1 MTGLRRA
8 APLGLP
14 LVYLTVELV
23 LRAHSGPFWV
33 WHVVD
38 PSYFYLLDFLNVLNL
53 ETPGHPYHP
62 GTTVQVLGALTI
74 KAAYPFTAADGIID
88 AVLADPEPHL
98 RLVSTVMLVL
108 NAVALAAAGW
118 LAYAVFGALLPALL
132 LQTGPF
138 LSTLALKN
146 GFHVK
151 PEPLLVL
158 AMVLL
163 AMVTVVALKPGVL
176 ERRRYRLAVAFGVVA
191 GFGVATKVTSAPLFL
206 LPVFVLGTVPAIAL
220 YGVVSALALVV
231 FTAPAMGAWPVMY
244 EWIVTIS
251 RGTGAFG
258 GGEAGFIDFA
268 RYPASVVKLFSRPVL
283 HGVFLVSVAALV
295 AGWWR
300 RRRALPVPGPEMR
313 ALGGFCLALLAQVL
327 VVAKQPSG
335 HYMIPAFVLAALG
348 MVLLY
353 RTVIGFGVGRRGWTV
368 AFAVLLGVLVVGQ
381 GLGVAK
387 LDREFRQRQ
396 RLAMAVDDDNF
407 RQCTRIFVL
416 FASNPTYALYLG
428 NFWTAQKLADRL
440 VQGRSPTDF
449 WFHHVSAEVR
459 DWHGP
464 RDPREILEGA
474 RCLYIRGS
482 GAHQVV
488 DAFPGLEYETACS
501 TGGETIVTAGVDC
514 DGRITASSSLQK
526 AP

>member
-1 MTGLRRA
+1 MTGARRA
-8 APLGLP
+8 W
-14 LVYLTVELV
+14 VLV
-23 LRAHSGPFWV
+23 LPVTYLALELFLRGHSGPFWV

-62 GTTVQVLGALTI
+62 GTTVQVLGALI
-74 KAAYPFTAADGIID
+74 LKAAYPFTGADGIID

-108 NAVALAAAGW
+108 NAVVLAVAGW
-118 LAYAVFGALLPALL
+118 VAHGVFRTLLPALL

-151 PEPLLVL
+151 PEPLLIL

-163 AMVTVVALKPGVL
+163 AVVTVVALKPGVL
-176 ERRRYRLAVAFGVVA
+176 ERRRLGFAAAFGVVA
-191 GFGVATKVTSAPLFL
+191 GFGMATKITCAPLFL
-206 LPVFVLGTVPAIAL
+206 LPLFLLGAVSAITV
-220 YGVVSALALVV
+220 YGVVAALALAV
-231 FTAPAMGAWPVMY
+231 FTAPAMGAYPVMFD
-244 EWIVTIS
+244 WIATIS
-251 RGTGAFG
+251 QGTGAFG
-258 GGEAGFIDFA
+258 SGEAGLIDFA

-283 HGVFLVSVAALV
+283 HGVFLLSILALM

-300 RRRALPVPGPEMR
+300 RRRGLAVPGLEMR

-327 VVAKQPSG
+327 VVAKQPSA
-335 HYMIPAFVLAALG
+335 HYMIPAFVLSGLG

-353 RTVIGFGVGRRGWTV
+353 RTVIGFTVGRRGWTA
-368 AFAVLLGVLVVGQ
+368 AFAVLLGVLVIGQ
-381 GLGVAK
+381 GFGAAK
-387 LDREFRQRQ
+387 LDREFRQRH
-396 RLAMAVDDDNF
+396 RLAMAVDDEAF

-428 NFWTAQKLADRL
+428 NYWTAQKLADRL
-440 VQGRSPTDF
+440 APGRSSTDF

-482 GAHQVV
+482 GAHQVM
-488 DAFPGLEYETACS
+488 DRFPGIEFDTSCS
-501 TGGETIVTAGVDC
+501 TGVETIATAGVDC
-514 DGRITASSSLQK
+514 DGRITASSLRK

>member
-1 MTGLRRA
+1 MTGRRRA
-8 APLGLP
+8 AVLVLP
-14 LVYLTVELV
+14 LVYLAVQLM

-38 PSYFYLLDFLNVLNL
+38 PSYFYLLDFLNLLNL

-62 GTTVQVLGALTI
+62 GTTVQVLGALTL
-74 KAAYPFTAADGIID
+74 KAAHPLASADGIID

-98 RLVSTVMLVL
+98 RLVSTVILVV
-108 NAVALAAAGW
+108 NAVALAVAGW
-118 LAYAVFGALLPALL
+118 VAYAVFRALLPALL

-151 PEPLLVL
+151 PEPLLILTMVVL
-158 AMVLL
+158 AT
-163 AMVTVVALKPGVL
+163 VTVVALAPGVL
-176 ERRRYRLAVAFGVVA
+176 ERRRRRLAVAFGVLA

-206 LPVFVLGTVPAIAL
+206 LPLFLLGTLPAIAL

-231 FTAPAMGAWPVMY
+231 FTAPAMGAYPVMF
-244 EWIVTIS
+244 EWFTSIFMGS
-251 RGTGAFG
+251 GAFG
-258 GGEAGFIDFA
+258 GGEAAIIDFA
-268 RYPASVVKLFSRPVL
+268 RYPASVVKMFSRPVL
-283 HGVFLVSVAALV
+283 HVVFLASVVALMV
-295 AGWWR
+295 GWWR
-300 RRRALPVPGPEMR
+300 RRRGLPAPAAEMR

-335 HYMIPAFVLAALG
+335 HYMIPAFVLSALG

-353 RTVIGFGVGRRGWTV
+353 RTVIGFGVGRRGWSV
-368 AFAVLLGVLVVGQ
+368 AFAVLLGVVVIGQ

-387 LDREFRQRQ
+387 LDREFRERY
-396 RLAMAVDDDNF
+396 RLAMAVDDENF

-416 FASNPTYALYLG
+416 FASSPTYALFLG

-440 VQGRSPTDF
+440 AEGRSPTDF
-449 WFHHVSAEVR
+449 WYHHVSAEVR
-459 DWHGP
+459 DWWGP
-464 RDPREILEGA
+464 RDPRKILEGA
-474 RCLYIRGS
+474 RCLYIRGT
-482 GAHQVV
+482 GARQVV
-488 DAFPGLEYETACS
+488 DRFPDLEYQTACS
-501 TGGETIVTAGVDC
+501 TGVETIITAGVDC
-514 DGRITASSSLQK
+514 DGGITGSSLRK